1 MFWWTINLY
10 KIYDTVTQPVLHRA
24 GPSHDDGAG
33 VQVLGQTVSQ
43 LIRNV
48 IDRPPVLP
56 YKDTLVRNNCC

>member
-10 KIYDTVTQPVLHRA
+10 KIYDMVTQLVLHRA
-24 GPSHDDGAG
+24 GPTYDDGA
-33 VQVLGQTVSQ
+33 QVLGQTVSQ

-56 YKDTLVRNNCC
+56 YKDTLAKNNCC